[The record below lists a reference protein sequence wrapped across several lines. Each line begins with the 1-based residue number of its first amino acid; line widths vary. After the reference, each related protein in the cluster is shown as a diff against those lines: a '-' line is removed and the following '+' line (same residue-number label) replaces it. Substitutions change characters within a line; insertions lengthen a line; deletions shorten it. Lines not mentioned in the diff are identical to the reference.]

1 VTARSSGWRLDRRA
15 FLLGTGGAGVA
26 VALAACGGS
35 PVAADTA
42 ARYTGD
48 YRSVALAAALENQAV
63 AVYQGLLVAART
75 GTLDAQAPAFAG
87 LARTCIS
94 QHAQHA
100 EAWNAI
106 LRAAR
111 KPAVGGVPL
120 TGHASVM
127 HTLDAASTLDQAAVL
142 CLELENQA
150 AQTYA
155 VAAGSLANP
164 VFVATAAS
172 IAPVEAMHA
181 AILAFMA
188 GGYPS
193 PATFGGTTQ
202 AARTSELTI

>member
-1 VTARSSGWRLDRRA
+1 MTCRSGLVVGRRA

-35 PVAADTA
+35 PKAADPA
-42 ARYTGD
+42 SRYTGD

-63 AVYQGLLVAART
+63 AVYQSLLAAARA
-75 GTLDAQAPAFAG
+75 GTLDAPAPVFAS
-87 LARTCIS
+87 LARTCVS

-100 EAWNAI
+100 AAWNAV

-111 KPAVGGVPL
+111 KPTVTGVPL

-127 HTLDAASTLDQAAVL
+127 RALNSASTLDQAAAL
-142 CLELENQA
+142 CLRLENQA
-150 AQTYA
+150 AETYA

-164 VFVATAAS
+164 ALVATAAS

-181 AILAFMA
+181 AILAFIA
-188 GGYPS
+188 GAYPS
-193 PATFGGTTQ
+193 PATFGGTSP
-202 AARTSELTI
+202 AASTSELTA